1 MQPKTR
7 IYIAGDSTAA
17 NYPPEQ
23 SPMAGWGQMIGE
35 LLTDDAEV
43 CNEASCGRSS
53 KSFMDEGRLKPIA
66 DNIQQGDYLF
76 IQFGHNDQKPDAERH
91 TEPFTTY
98 LDHLLQYIAAA
109 RRKGATPVLFTSVAR
124 RNFNDEGVLVPTHGD
139 YPAAMKKLA
148 SEQTVLLIDMEA
160 KTDELYRSLGS
171 EASKRLFVWLEPKE
185 HPNYPD
191 GVRDNTHFNEQ
202 GAREVAKIVVS
213 QLIKVCPELTRVIK
227 PA

>member
-7 IYIAGDSTAA
+7 FYIAGDSTAA

-35 LLTDDAEV
+35 LLTNDVAV
-43 CNEASCGRSS
+43 YNEASCGRSS

-66 DNIQQGDYLF
+66 DNIHQDDYLF
-76 IQFGHNDQKPDAERH
+76 IQFGHNDQKPDEERH
-91 TEPFTTY
+91 TEPFTSY

-124 RNFNDEGVLVPTHGD
+124 RNFNEKGVLVPTHGD

-148 SEQTVLLIDMEA
+148 SEQRVLLIDMEA

-171 EASKRLFVWLEPKE
+171 EASKQLFVWLEPGE
-185 HPNYPD
+185 NPNYPD

-213 QLIKVCPELTRVIK
+213 QLVKICPELTRFIK
-227 PA
+227 RS